1 MSIDTF
7 SNQFLQKLKDRLFWF
22 IQIKMIIQEVIKKK
36 GIIHKNILSRITTSS
51 STEKSFMTNH

>member
-7 SNQFLQKLKDRLFWF
+7 SNQFLQKLKDCLFWF